1 MSYSLVTY
9 IVLLGICQI
18 PLFAHADEWLGTHP
32 LGPELFPACTVAEV
46 EPINVSAPIQGRTA
60 EALSSMVN
68 STRTSL
74 EQNVRKE
81 GYNAILGYRL
91 AWVGGSVSTAYAGS
105 RGGVSSS
112 VLGALLI
119 NGTAVKLTCK

>member
-74 EQNVRKE
+74 EQNVQRD
-81 GYNAILGYRL
+81 GYNAILGYQL
-91 AWVGGSVSTAYAGS
+91 EWVGGTVSTAYAGS
-105 RGGVSSS
+105 RDGVSSS
-112 VLGALLI
+112 ILGTLVI